1 MTVPYFGVE
10 FGDMS
15 KYGPEE
21 LPVHPETEERP
32 KPKLTYIA
40 HKMGDD
46 IPGNRADVLRIC
58 GELLSPDVYPFAPY
72 LVAFDYLDDSK
83 PEQRL
88 AGMKMNDYFF
98 EQGIIDEMLLC
109 GAYISK
115 GMFHEIELAL
125 RYGIP
130 IRCHNPELQQTLD
143 QFVTEFMSYI

>member
-1 MTVPYFGVE
+1 
-10 FGDMS
+10 MS
-15 KYGPEE
+15 NQGQEGLPFSPE
-21 LPVHPETEERP
+21 VEERP

-46 IPGNRADVLRIC
+46 ILGNRVDVLRIC

-98 EQGIIDEMLLC
+98 EQGIIDEVLLC
-109 GAYISK
+109 GEYISK

-125 RYGIP
+125 RYNIP
-130 IRCHNPELQQTLD
+130 IRCHNPKLQTVLD
-143 QFVTEFMSYI
+143 QFVKEFWMYI